1 MTQALVVDD
10 NLANRYL
17 LRMLLQGHGYTVV
30 EACHG
35 EEALALAHQQPPA
48 IIISD
53 LLMPVMDGYTLLR
66 QWKADERLTAIPFMV
81 YTATYTDPKDERL
94 ALDLGADAFLI
105 KPAEP
110 DAVLACIEQ
119 LLAPPAPTSP
129 RRRQPQGEETALLKG
144 YSEAL
149 FRKLN
154 KKLEGLELTN
164 QKLRTEIAERQR
176 TEAALRDSEARYR
189 QLFESIPDPVWVCD
203 RQTLAILAV
212 NDAAMADYGY
222 TPDEW
227 LALTLPTLC
236 LTDDLAALQALV
248 ADPRPG
254 RHGPWQCRQKDGTV
268 NLVEISAHGLEFE
281 GKSACLIQA
290 RDITEQRRLEEQFRQ
305 AQKMEAIGRLAGGIA
320 HDFNNLVMVVQ
331 GYSEILQGRITP
343 DDPAYELLGEIHR
356 AGERAGALTRQLL
369 AFSRQQVL
377 VPQVL
382 NLNQVV
388 ADTEKML
395 RRLIGEDVILQ
406 VELSPSLGL
415 IKADPGQMEQVLM
428 NLAVNARDAMPQ
440 GGWLRITT
448 DNTQI
453 DPALGEQGTLP
464 PGNYVRLT
472 VADTGSGMDSATQTK
487 MFEPFFTTKAV
498 GRGTGLGLATV
509 HGIITQSGGVILVET
524 AVGQG
529 TQFQIYLPQVVAALP
544 SEPELPRSRRFPP
557 GHETVLIVE
566 DEPAVRDLEIAILQR
581 CGYRVLE
588 ATNGQE
594 ALQRVA
600 QHPETIHLLVTDVV
614 MPHMGGRELAE
625 QVMQCCPDCRVLF
638 LSGYTDDAILHHG
651 VQSAEYAF
659 LQKPFAPSTLAQT
672 VRAVLDAVR

>member
-1 MTQALVVDD
+1 MSQALVVDD

-30 EACHG
+30 EASHG
-35 EEALALAHQQPPA
+35 AEALELAQQQPPT
-48 IIISD
+48 IVISD

-66 QWKADERLTAIPFMV
+66 QWKADDRLQAIPFMV
-81 YTATYTDPKDERL
+81 YTATYTDPRDERL

-110 DAVLACIEQ
+110 EAVMACVEQ
-119 LLAPPAPTSP
+119 LLAAPAPDSASI
-129 RRRQPQGEETALLKG
+129 RQPQVEEAVLLQD

-154 KKLEGLELTN
+154 KKLEGLEVTN
-164 QKLRTEIAERQR
+164 QKLRAEIAERQR

-189 QLFESIPDPVWVCD
+189 QLFQSIPDPVWVCD

-212 NDAAMADYGY
+212 NDAAIADYGY

-227 LALTLPTLC
+227 LSLTLPTLC
-236 LTDDLAALQALV
+236 PADDLAALHDLI

-254 RHGPWQCRQKDGTV
+254 RHGPWQCRQKNGEI

-331 GYSEILQGRITP
+331 GYSEILQGRFAA
-343 DDPAYELLGEIHR
+343 DDPTRELLDEIHR
-356 AGERAGALTRQLL
+356 AGERAGSLTRQLL

-406 VELSPSLGL
+406 VYLSPDLGP
-415 IKADPGQMEQVLM
+415 IRADPGQMEQVLM

-440 GGWLRITT
+440 GGWLTITT
-448 DNTQI
+448 ESVRVDHPS
-453 DPALGEQGTLP
+453 DDLGDLP
-464 PGNYVRLT
+464 P
-472 VADTGSGMDSATQTK
+472 AT
-487 MFEPFFTTKAV
+487 M
-498 GRGTGLGLATV
+498 
-509 HGIITQSGGVILVET
+509 
-524 AVGQG
+524 
-529 TQFQIYLPQVVAALP
+529 
-544 SEPELPRSRRFPP
+544 
-557 GHETVLIVE
+557 
-566 DEPAVRDLEIAILQR
+566 
-581 CGYRVLE
+581 CG
-588 ATNGQE
+588 
-594 ALQRVA
+594 
-600 QHPETIHLLVTDVV
+600 
-614 MPHMGGRELAE
+614 
-625 QVMQCCPDCRVLF
+625 
-638 LSGYTDDAILHHG
+638 
-651 VQSAEYAF
+651 
-659 LQKPFAPSTLAQT
+659 
-672 VRAVLDAVR
+672 